1 MVKILSKI
9 GVKGN
14 CLMLVKCINE
24 NSVANFILNGDTLNS
39 FSLRWGTVRGC
50 PLSLFVFNI
59 LLPIL
64 ATAIRQ
70 EK

>member
-1 MVKILSKI
+1 
-9 GVKGN
+9 
-14 CLMLVKCINE
+14 MLVKCINE
-24 NSVANFILNGDTLNS
+24 NSVANFMLNADTLNS
-39 FSLRWGTVRGC
+39 FSLRSGTVRGC

-59 LLPIL
+59 LLAIL